1 EPLRSGAR
9 MRRREFIVFLSGAA
23 TWPFAARAQ
32 QPERRRIAVLMSTA
46 SGDKRRAGGSFTG
59 NP

>member
-1 EPLRSGAR
+1 

-32 QPERRRIAVLMSTA
+32 QPERRRIAVPMDAA

>member
-1 EPLRSGAR
+1 

-32 QPERRRIAVLMSTA
+32 QPERRRNAVLMSTA